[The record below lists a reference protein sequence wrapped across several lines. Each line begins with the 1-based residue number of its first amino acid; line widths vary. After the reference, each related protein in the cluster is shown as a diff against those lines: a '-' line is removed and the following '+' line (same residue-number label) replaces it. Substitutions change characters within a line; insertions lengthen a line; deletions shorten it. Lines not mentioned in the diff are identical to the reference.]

1 MLPVIIASYNRP
13 RLLKQTL
20 DSLRANSDSKL
31 QIIVVDCSPN
41 QEGNDSETVTYL
53 KQQKDITY
61 FHWKKTQATIGQ
73 QMTKGVELAKPSKFI
88 YFSANDMYFLPHWD
102 TILKKALNKYD
113 DIVIVGGRGVHGGDQ
128 PREITNKH
136 NLLITGLQAG
146 YSQMFRRKEWDAEGA
161 FPNYDEDSWISYEM
175 RTVFN
180 KKLGVVEP

>member
-20 DSLRANSDSKL
+20 DSLRKNSDSKL

-73 QMTKGVELAKPSKFI
+73 QMTKGV
-88 YFSANDMYFLPHWD
+88 
-102 TILKKALNKYD
+102 
-113 DIVIVGGRGVHGGDQ
+113 
-128 PREITNKH
+128 
-136 NLLITGLQAG
+136 
-146 YSQMFRRKEWDAEGA
+146 
-161 FPNYDEDSWISYEM
+161 
-175 RTVFN
+175 
-180 KKLGVVEP
+180 